1 MSSLNIVEVCN
12 KDVCYCEVLGCSLPE
27 RLPFQFCYLALFP
40 GTSKMTNFFDNKARA
55 LAATS
60 SSKTKV
66 NEPVVAAPR
75 MSPWVEKYRPR
86 SLEDVRSQDHVV
98 QTLNRMVHASNL
110 PHLLL
115 YGPPGTGKT
124 STILA
129 LCRELFGPELF
140 HSRVLELN
148 ASDERGLAVI
158 RERVKQFASLHLVS
172 APASKEY
179 RERYPCPPFKV
190 IILDEADSLTQD
202 AQVRPLANHMI
213 SHPSCLLTLHQRAPY
228 DE

>member
-1 MSSLNIVEVCN
+1 M
-12 KDVCYCEVLGCSLPE
+12 
-27 RLPFQFCYLALFP
+27 A
-40 GTSKMTNFFDNKARA
+40 NFFDNKARA
-55 LAATS
+55 LAAAS
-60 SSKTKV
+60 ASGSKAKV

-75 MSPWVEKYRPR
+75 LAPWVEKYRPR
-86 SLEDVRSQDHVV
+86 SLEDVRAQDHVV

-202 AQVRPLANHMI
+202 AQVRSCHYLI
-213 SHPSCLLTLHQRAPY
+213 SLELLLTSSKGALRRVMEVHSKITRFCLCCNY
-228 DE
+228 VS

>member
-1 MSSLNIVEVCN
+1 M
-12 KDVCYCEVLGCSLPE
+12 
-27 RLPFQFCYLALFP
+27 A
-40 GTSKMTNFFDNKARA
+40 NFFDNKARA
-55 LAATS
+55 QAAASGS
-60 SSKTKV
+60 SSKPKA
-66 NEPVVAAPR
+66 NDGSAAAAPR
-75 MSPWVEKYRPR
+75 MAPWVEKYRPK

-148 ASDERGLAVI
+148 ASDERGLSVI
-158 RERVKQFASLHLVS
+158 RERVKQFAALHLVS

-179 RERYPCPPFKV
+179 RDRYPCPPFKV

-202 AQVRPLANHMI
+202 AQVSTDLLLRAICNVARLAQLMYRN
-213 SHPSCLLTLHQRAPY
+213 RAL
-228 DE
+228 